1 MSVIYKEGAI
11 VKQLILKDFII
22 QWKFLI
28 WYILY
33 PVFFYMALTDT
44 ENLFIIMSVI
54 ITIGATVKTF
64 EADSKNESEVIVNS
78 LPILKKQIV
87 YAKYIVAIIILF
99 ISVTVGCF
107 TMGMKNGVNLF
118 EFIETTL
125 LASISFILV
134 YLSFVLPI
142 SFWLGYKKTIFI
154 TIVIFMAPIVILEAL
169 FQINLEQIQLYSS
182 LLSIGS
188 ICMFITSVF
197 VSVKLYEKR
206 ILKGAL
212 CKAPSSI
219 ATIGK

>member
-1 MSVIYKEGAI
+1 MI
-11 VKQLILKDFII
+11 KQLILKDFII

-33 PVFFYMALTDT
+33 PIFFYMALTDT

-78 LPILKKQIV
+78 LPILRKQIV

-99 ISVTVGCF
+99 ISVIVGCF

-118 EFIETTL
+118 EFIEATMV
-125 LASISFILV
+125 ASISFILI

-142 SFWLGYKKTIFI
+142 SFWLAYKKAIFI
-154 TIVIFMAPIVILEAL
+154 TLFMLIAPTAICTMFFE
-169 FQINLEQIQLYSS
+169 INLEQIQLYNS
-182 LLSIGS
+182 LLFVSS
-188 ICMFITSVF
+188 ICMFIVSAF
-197 VSVKLYEKR
+197 VSMKLYEKR
-206 ILKGAL
+206 EF
-212 CKAPSSI
+212 
-219 ATIGK
+219 

>member
-1 MSVIYKEGAI
+1 MI
-11 VKQLILKDFII
+11 KQLILKDFII

-78 LPILKKQIV
+78 LPILRKQIV

-107 TMGMKNGVNLF
+107 TMRMKSGVNLF
-118 EFIETTL
+118 EFIETTMV
-125 LASISFILV
+125 ASISFILL

-154 TIVIFMAPIVILEAL
+154 TIVIFMAPIVVLEAL
-169 FQINLEQIQLYSS
+169 FQINLEQIQLYNS
-182 LLSIGS
+182 LLFISS
-188 ICMFITSVF
+188 MCMFIASTF
-197 VSVKLYEKR
+197 VSVKIYEKR
-206 ILKGAL
+206 EF
-212 CKAPSSI
+212 
-219 ATIGK
+219 

>member
-1 MSVIYKEGAI
+1 MIE
-11 VKQLILKDFII
+11 QLILKDFII

-78 LPILKKQIV
+78 LPILRKQIV

-107 TMGMKNGVNLF
+107 TMGMKSGVNLF
-118 EFIETTL
+118 EFIETTMV
-125 LASISFILV
+125 ASISFILL

-154 TIVIFMAPIVILEAL
+154 TIVIFMAPIVVLEAL
-169 FQINLEQIQLYSS
+169 FQINLEQIQLYNS
-182 LLSIGS
+182 LLFISS
-188 ICMFITSVF
+188 MCMFIASTF
-197 VSVKLYEKR
+197 VSVKIYEKR
-206 ILKGAL
+206 EF
-212 CKAPSSI
+212 
-219 ATIGK
+219 

>member
-1 MSVIYKEGAI
+1 M
-11 VKQLILKDFII
+11 KQLILKDFII

-78 LPILKKQIV
+78 LPILRKQIV

-107 TMGMKNGVNLF
+107 TMGMKSGVNLF
-118 EFIETTL
+118 EFIETTMV
-125 LASISFILV
+125 ASISFILL

-154 TIVIFMAPIVILEAL
+154 TIVIFMAPIVIVETL
-169 FQINLEQIQLYSS
+169 FQINLEQIQLYNSMLFVS
-182 LLSIGS
+182 S
-188 ICMFITSVF
+188 ICMFIASIF
-197 VSVKLYEKR
+197 VSVKIYEKR
-206 ILKGAL
+206 EF
-212 CKAPSSI
+212 
-219 ATIGK
+219 

>member
-1 MSVIYKEGAI
+1 M
-11 VKQLILKDFII
+11 KQLIIKDFIV

-33 PVFFYMALTDT
+33 PVFFYMAVTDT

-54 ITIGATVKTF
+54 FTIGATVKTF

-78 LPILKKQIV
+78 LPILRKQIV

-107 TMGMKNGVNLF
+107 AMGMKNGVNLF
-118 EFIETTL
+118 GFIETTMV
-125 LASISFILV
+125 ASISFILM

-142 SFWLGYKKTIFI
+142 SFWLAYKKTIFI
-154 TIVIFMAPIVILEAL
+154 AIFILIAPMAISSI
-169 FQINLEQIQLYSS
+169 FFGINLEQIQLYNSVLFVS
-182 LLSIGS
+182 S
-188 ICMFITSVF
+188 ICMFIVSVF

-206 ILKGAL
+206 EF
-212 CKAPSSI
+212 
-219 ATIGK
+219 

>member
-1 MSVIYKEGAI
+1 M
-11 VKQLILKDFII
+11 VKQLIIKDFIV

-44 ENLFIIMSVI
+44 KNLFIIMSVI
-54 ITIGATVKTF
+54 FTIGATVKIF

-78 LPILKKQIV
+78 LPIWRKQIV

-118 EFIETTL
+118 EFIETTMI
-125 LASISFILV
+125 ASISFILM

-142 SFWLGYKKTIFI
+142 SFWLAYKKTVFIAIFI
-154 TIVIFMAPIVILEAL
+154 LIAPMAVSSIF
-169 FQINLEQIQLYSS
+169 FGINLEQIQLYNSV
-182 LLSIGS
+182 LFIGA
-188 ICMFITSVF
+188 ICMFIVSIF
-197 VSVKLYEKR
+197 ISVKLYEKR
-206 ILKGAL
+206 EF
-212 CKAPSSI
+212 
-219 ATIGK
+219 

>member
-1 MSVIYKEGAI
+1 M
-11 VKQLILKDFII
+11 KQLILKDFII

-78 LPILKKQIV
+78 LPILRKQIV

-107 TMGMKNGVNLF
+107 TIGMKSGVNLF
-118 EFIETTL
+118 EFIETTMV
-125 LASISFILV
+125 ASISFILL

-142 SFWLGYKKTIFI
+142 AFWLGYKKSIFI
-154 TIVIFMAPIVILEAL
+154 TIVIFMAPIVVLEAL
-169 FQINLEQIQLYSS
+169 FQINLEQIQLYNS
-182 LLSIGS
+182 LLFISS
-188 ICMFITSVF
+188 ICMFIISIF
-197 VSVKLYEKR
+197 VSVKIYEKR
-206 ILKGAL
+206 EF
-212 CKAPSSI
+212 
-219 ATIGK
+219 

>member
-1 MSVIYKEGAI
+1 MI
-11 VKQLILKDFII
+11 KQLILKDFII

-78 LPILKKQIV
+78 LPILRKQIV

-107 TMGMKNGVNLF
+107 TIGMKSGVNLF
-118 EFIETTL
+118 EFIETTMV
-125 LASISFILV
+125 ASISFILL

-142 SFWLGYKKTIFI
+142 AFWLGYKKSIFI
-154 TIVIFMAPIVILEAL
+154 TIVIFMAPIVVLEAL
-169 FQINLEQIQLYSS
+169 FQINLEKIQLYNS
-182 LLSIGS
+182 LLFISS
-188 ICMFITSVF
+188 ICMFIISIF
-197 VSVKLYEKR
+197 VSVKIYEKR
-206 ILKGAL
+206 EF
-212 CKAPSSI
+212 
-219 ATIGK
+219 

>member
-1 MSVIYKEGAI
+1 MI
-11 VKQLILKDFII
+11 KQLILKDFII

-33 PVFFYMALTDT
+33 PVFFYMALKDT

-78 LPILKKQIV
+78 LPILRKQIV

-107 TMGMKNGVNLF
+107 TIGMKSGVNLF
-118 EFIETTL
+118 EFIETTMV
-125 LASISFILV
+125 ASISFILL

-142 SFWLGYKKTIFI
+142 AFWLGYKKSIFI
-154 TIVIFMAPIVILEAL
+154 TIVIFMAPIVVLEAL
-169 FQINLEQIQLYSS
+169 FQINLEQIQLYNS
-182 LLSIGS
+182 LLFISS
-188 ICMFITSVF
+188 ICMFIISIF
-197 VSVKLYEKR
+197 VSVKIYEQR
-206 ILKGAL
+206 EF
-212 CKAPSSI
+212 
-219 ATIGK
+219 

>member
-1 MSVIYKEGAI
+1 MNVICKEEAI

-118 EFIETTL
+118 EFIETTMV
-125 LASISFILV
+125 ASISFILV

-154 TIVIFMAPIVILEAL
+154 TIVIFMAPIVVLEAL
-169 FQINLEQIQLYSS
+169 FQINLEQIQLYNNVLFIS
-182 LLSIGS
+182 S
-188 ICMFITSVF
+188 ICMFIVSIF
-197 VSVKLYEKR
+197 VSVKLYEK
-206 ILKGAL
+206 KEF
-212 CKAPSSI
+212 
-219 ATIGK
+219 

>member
-11 VKQLILKDFII
+11 VKQLIIKDFIV

-54 ITIGATVKTF
+54 ITVGATVKTF
-64 EADSKNESEVIVNS
+64 EEDSKNKSEVILNS
-78 LPILKKQIV
+78 LPILRKQVV
-87 YAKYIVAIIILF
+87 YAKYIVAIMILF

-118 EFIETTL
+118 GFIETTMV
-125 LASISFILV
+125 ASISFILM

-142 SFWLGYKKTIFI
+142 SFWLAYKKTIFI
-154 TIVIFMAPIVILEAL
+154 AIFILIAPMAVSSI
-169 FQINLEQIQLYSS
+169 FFGINLEQIRLYNSVLFVS
-182 LLSIGS
+182 S
-188 ICMFITSVF
+188 ICMFIVSIF

-206 ILKGAL
+206 EF
-212 CKAPSSI
+212 
-219 ATIGK
+219 

>member
-1 MSVIYKEGAI
+1 ME
-11 VKQLILKDFII
+11 QLILKDFII

-78 LPILKKQIV
+78 LPILRKQIV

-107 TMGMKNGVNLF
+107 TMGMKSGDNLF
-118 EFIETTL
+118 EFIETTMV
-125 LASISFILV
+125 ASISFILL

-142 SFWLGYKKTIFI
+142 SFWLGYKKSIFI
-154 TIVIFMAPIVILEAL
+154 TIVIFMAPIVVLEAL
-169 FQINLEQIQLYSS
+169 FQINLEQIQLYNS
-182 LLSIGS
+182 LLFISS
-188 ICMFITSVF
+188 ICMFIASIF
-197 VSVKLYEKR
+197 VSVKIYEKR
-206 ILKGAL
+206 EF
-212 CKAPSSI
+212 
-219 ATIGK
+219 

>member
-1 MSVIYKEGAI
+1 ML
-11 VKQLILKDFII
+11 KQLILKDFII

-64 EADSKNESEVIVNS
+64 EADSKNESEVIVSS
-78 LPILKKQIV
+78 LPIFRKQIV

-118 EFIETTL
+118 EFIETTMV
-125 LASISFILV
+125 ASISFILV

-154 TIVIFMAPIVILEAL
+154 TIVIFMAPIVILETL
-169 FQINLEQIQLYSS
+169 FQINLEQIQLYNCVLFVS
-182 LLSIGS
+182 S
-188 ICMFITSVF
+188 ICMFIVSIF

-206 ILKGAL
+206 EF
-212 CKAPSSI
+212 
-219 ATIGK
+219 

>member
-1 MSVIYKEGAI
+1 MIKP
-11 VKQLILKDFII
+11 LILKDFII

-78 LPILKKQIV
+78 LPILRKQIV

-107 TMGMKNGVNLF
+107 TIGMKSGVNLF
-118 EFIETTL
+118 EFIETTMV
-125 LASISFILV
+125 ASISFILL

-154 TIVIFMAPIVILEAL
+154 TIVIFMAPIVVLEAL
-169 FQINLEQIQLYSS
+169 FQINLEQIQLYNS
-182 LLSIGS
+182 LLFISS
-188 ICMFITSVF
+188 MCMFIASTF
-197 VSVKLYEKR
+197 VSVKIYEKR
-206 ILKGAL
+206 EF
-212 CKAPSSI
+212 
-219 ATIGK
+219 

>member
-1 MSVIYKEGAI
+1 MI
-11 VKQLILKDFII
+11 KQLILKDFII

-54 ITIGATVKTF
+54 ITIGATLKTF

-78 LPILKKQIV
+78 LPILRKQIV
-87 YAKYIVAIIILF
+87 FAKYIVAIIILF

-118 EFIETTL
+118 EFIETTTV
-125 LASISFILV
+125 ASISFILV

-154 TIVIFMAPIVILEAL
+154 TIVIFMAPIVILETL
-169 FQINLEQIQLYSS
+169 FQINLEQIQLYNSVLFVS
-182 LLSIGS
+182 S
-188 ICMFITSVF
+188 ICMFIVSIF
-197 VSVKLYEKR
+197 VSVKVYEKR
-206 ILKGAL
+206 EF
-212 CKAPSSI
+212 
-219 ATIGK
+219 

>member
-1 MSVIYKEGAI
+1 MI
-11 VKQLILKDFII
+11 KQLILKDFII

-78 LPILKKQIV
+78 LPILRKQIV
-87 YAKYIVAIIILF
+87 YAKYIVEIIILF

-107 TMGMKNGVNLF
+107 TMGMKSGVNLF
-118 EFIETTL
+118 EFIETTIV
-125 LASISFILV
+125 ASISFILV

-154 TIVIFMAPIVILEAL
+154 TIVIFMAPIVVLEVL
-169 FQINLEQIQLYSS
+169 FQINLEQIQLYNT
-182 LLSIGS
+182 LLFIGS
-188 ICMFITSVF
+188 ICMFIASIF
-197 VSVKLYEKR
+197 VSVKIYEKR
-206 ILKGAL
+206 EF
-212 CKAPSSI
+212 
-219 ATIGK
+219 

>member
-1 MSVIYKEGAI
+1 MNVICERRKIAL
-11 VKQLILKDFII
+11 KQLILKDFII

-87 YAKYIVAIIILF
+87 YVKYIVAIIILF

-118 EFIETTL
+118 EFIETTMV
-125 LASISFILV
+125 ASISFILV

-154 TIVIFMAPIVILEAL
+154 TIVIFMAPIVVLEAL

-182 LLSIGS
+182 LLFIGS

-206 ILKGAL
+206 EF
-212 CKAPSSI
+212 
-219 ATIGK
+219 

>member
-1 MSVIYKEGAI
+1 M
-11 VKQLILKDFII
+11 KQLILKDFII

-64 EADSKNESEVIVNS
+64 EVDSKNESEVIVNS
-78 LPILKKQIV
+78 LPVLRKQIV
-87 YAKYIVAIIILF
+87 FAKYIVAIIILF

-107 TMGMKNGVNLF
+107 AMGMKNEVNLF
-118 EFIETTL
+118 EFIETTMV
-125 LASISFILV
+125 ASISFILV

-154 TIVIFMAPIVILEAL
+154 TIVIFMAPIVVLEAL

-182 LLSIGS
+182 LLFIGS
-188 ICMFITSVF
+188 ICMFIASVF

-206 ILKGAL
+206 EF
-212 CKAPSSI
+212 
-219 ATIGK
+219 

>member
-1 MSVIYKEGAI
+1 M
-11 VKQLILKDFII
+11 KQLILKDFII

-118 EFIETTL
+118 EFIETTMV
-125 LASISFILV
+125 ASISFILV

-154 TIVIFMAPIVILEAL
+154 TIVIFMAPIVVLEAL

-182 LLSIGS
+182 LLFIGS
-188 ICMFITSVF
+188 ICMFIASVF

-206 ILKGAL
+206 EF
-212 CKAPSSI
+212 
-219 ATIGK
+219 

>member
-1 MSVIYKEGAI
+1 M

-78 LPILKKQIV
+78 LPIVRKQIV

-107 TMGMKNGVNLF
+107 TIGMKSGVNLF
-118 EFIETTL
+118 EFIETTMV
-125 LASISFILV
+125 ASISFILL

-142 SFWLGYKKTIFI
+142 AFWLGYKKSIFI
-154 TIVIFMAPIVILEAL
+154 TIVIFMAPIVVLEAL
-169 FQINLEQIQLYSS
+169 FQINLEQIQLYNS
-182 LLSIGS
+182 LLFISS
-188 ICMFITSVF
+188 ICMFIISIF
-197 VSVKLYEKR
+197 VSVKIYEKR
-206 ILKGAL
+206 EF
-212 CKAPSSI
+212 
-219 ATIGK
+219 

>member
-1 MSVIYKEGAI
+1 MLWLCFSQFVCTMSVIYKEEAI

-182 LLSIGS
+182 LLFIGS
-188 ICMFITSVF
+188 ICMFIASVF

-206 ILKGAL
+206 EF
-212 CKAPSSI
+212 
-219 ATIGK
+219 

>member
-1 MSVIYKEGAI
+1 M
-11 VKQLILKDFII
+11 KQLILKDFII

-78 LPILKKQIV
+78 LPILRKQIV

-107 TMGMKNGVNLF
+107 TMGMKSGVNLF
-118 EFIETTL
+118 EFIETTIV
-125 LASISFILV
+125 ASISFILV
-134 YLSFVLPI
+134 YLSLVLPL

-154 TIVIFMAPIVILEAL
+154 AIFILIASMAVSSI
-169 FQINLEQIQLYSS
+169 FFGINLEQIQLYNS
-182 LLSIGS
+182 LLFIGS
-188 ICMFITSVF
+188 ICMFIASIF
-197 VSVKLYEKR
+197 VSVKIYEKR
-206 ILKGAL
+206 EF
-212 CKAPSSI
+212 
-219 ATIGK
+219 

>member
-1 MSVIYKEGAI
+1 M
-11 VKQLILKDFII
+11 KQLPLKDFII

-154 TIVIFMAPIVILEAL
+154 TIVIFMAPIVVLEAL

-182 LLSIGS
+182 LLFIGS
-188 ICMFITSVF
+188 ICMFIASVF

-206 ILKGAL
+206 EF
-212 CKAPSSI
+212 
-219 ATIGK
+219 

>member
-1 MSVIYKEGAI
+1 M
-11 VKQLILKDFII
+11 KQLILKDFII

-78 LPILKKQIV
+78 LPILRKQIV

-99 ISVTVGCF
+99 ISITVSCF
-107 TMGMKNGVNLF
+107 TMGMKNGINLF

-142 SFWLGYKKTIFI
+142 SFWLGYKKTILI
-154 TIVIFMAPIVILEAL
+154 TIVIFMAPIVILETL
-169 FQINLEQIQLYSS
+169 FQINLEQIQLYNT
-182 LLSIGS
+182 LLFIGS
-188 ICMFITSVF
+188 ICMLIASIF

-206 ILKGAL
+206 EF
-212 CKAPSSI
+212 
-219 ATIGK
+219 

>member
-1 MSVIYKEGAI
+1 ML
-11 VKQLILKDFII
+11 KQLILKDFIV

-33 PVFFYMALTDT
+33 PIFFYMALTDT

-78 LPILKKQIV
+78 LPILRKQIV

-118 EFIETTL
+118 EFIETTMV
-125 LASISFILV
+125 ASISFILV

-142 SFWLGYKKTIFI
+142 SFWLAYKKTIFI
-154 TIVIFMAPIVILEAL
+154 TLFILIVPIAICSMF
-169 FQINLEQIQLYSS
+169 FQINLEQIQLYNSVLFVS
-182 LLSIGS
+182 S
-188 ICMFITSVF
+188 ICMFIVSIF

-206 ILKGAL
+206 EF
-212 CKAPSSI
+212 
-219 ATIGK
+219 

>member
-1 MSVIYKEGAI
+1 MI
-11 VKQLILKDFII
+11 KQLILKDFII

-78 LPILKKQIV
+78 LPILRKQIV

-99 ISVTVGCF
+99 ISVTVSCF
-107 TMGMKNGVNLF
+107 TMGMKNGINLF

-142 SFWLGYKKTIFI
+142 SFWLVYKKTILI
-154 TIVIFMAPIVILEAL
+154 TIVIFMAPIVILETL
-169 FQINLEQIQLYSS
+169 FQINLEQIQLYNT
-182 LLSIGS
+182 LLLIGS
-188 ICMFITSVF
+188 ICMLIASIF

-206 ILKGAL
+206 EF
-212 CKAPSSI
+212 
-219 ATIGK
+219 